1 MSKILRKFHG
11 WRTDQIC
18 KIADRRKN
26 RKARLIS
33 LLPKAP
39 DASTTTCLAMSS
51 CNTSAPLLRV
61 LLVAMVFSSSVAS
74 SLARRLAF
82 AGPAHAR
89 TCSQFHRHAASFST
103 RRGMSSS
110 AAAAAD
116 GSQKEQDESRPPQPS
131 DSEESLVSPWA
142 LAKSREGQNKARF
155 RQHVNPLARRFQME
169 TELPEG
175 WPQGTFDDPS
185 LPLHL
190 DIGCGKGGFLLELA
204 TTRRQEQADTKMNY
218 LGLEIRP
225 NVARHAQGRVARY
238 NLTGSLD
245 FIGCN
250 ANVDLRRLLSL
261 YQENGGGS
269 IDFVSIQFP
278 DPHFKAAHNKRRVVT
293 PELVVTLADFLAEGK
308 EVFIQSDVKE
318 LFDDM
323 REKFREYGAELFVD
337 TVEDFDKFIP
347 ENPIGIPTEREIS
360 VLDQDLP
367 VYRTIFRRNEKAVA

>member
-1 MSKILRKFHG
+1 MTR
-11 WRTDQIC
+11 C
-18 KIADRRKN
+18 
-26 RKARLIS
+26 
-33 LLPKAP
+33 
-39 DASTTTCLAMSS
+39 
-51 CNTSAPLLRV
+51 V
-61 LLVAMVFSSSVAS
+61 
-74 SLARRLAF
+74 AF
-82 AGPAHAR
+82 AGRHFHQPA
-89 TCSQFHRHAASFST
+89 FST
-103 RRGMSSS
+103 SPPHTFTTRLSMST
-110 AAAAAD
+110 AATEE
-116 GSQKEQDESRPPQPS
+116 SQQEQREESRPPQPN
-131 DSEESLVSPWA
+131 DREETLVSPWA
-142 LAKSREGQNKARF
+142 QATTREGRNNKSRF

-169 TELPEG
+169 TELPME

-204 TTRRQEQADTKMNY
+204 TTRRQEQADVQMNY

-225 NVARHAQGRVARY
+225 NVARHAKGRVARY

-278 DPHFKAAHNKRRVVT
+278 DPHFKASHVKRRVVT
-293 PELVVTLADFLAEGK
+293 PELVVALADFLAEGK
-308 EVFIQSDVKE
+308 EVFIQSDVQE

-323 REKFREYGAELFVD
+323 REKFREYGAELFED
-337 TVEDFDKFIP
+337 TVEDFGKFLP
-347 ENPIGIPTEREIS
+347 ENPIGVPTEREIS

-367 VYRTIFRRNEKAVA
+367 VYRTIFRRTGKAVEE

>member
-1 MSKILRKFHG
+1 M
-11 WRTDQIC
+11 
-18 KIADRRKN
+18 
-26 RKARLIS
+26 
-33 LLPKAP
+33 
-39 DASTTTCLAMSS
+39 
-51 CNTSAPLLRV
+51 
-61 LLVAMVFSSSVAS
+61 
-74 SLARRLAF
+74 
-82 AGPAHAR
+82 
-89 TCSQFHRHAASFST
+89 
-103 RRGMSSS
+103 SS
-110 AAAAAD
+110 AAAAAA
-116 GSQKEQDESRPPQPS
+116 GESRDEPRPPQPN
-131 DSEESLVSPWA
+131 DREETVVSPWA
-142 LAKSREGQNKARF
+142 QARSREGQNKARF

-175 WPQGTFDDPS
+175 WPRGAFDDPS

-204 TTRRQEQADTKMNY
+204 ATRRQEQAEAQMNY

-250 ANVDLRRLLSL
+250 ANVDLQRLLGL

-278 DPHFKAAHNKRRVVT
+278 DPHFKAAHAKRRVVT
-293 PELVVTLADFLAEGK
+293 QGLVVTLADFLAEGK

-337 TVEDFDKFIP
+337 TVEDFDKFLP
-347 ENPIGIPTEREIS
+347 NNPVGIPTEREIS

-367 VYRTIFRRNEKAVA
+367 VYRTIFRRTGKAVE

>member
-18 KIADRRKN
+18 KIADRRKS
-26 RKARLIS
+26 RS
-33 LLPKAP
+33 LLPVPPKAP
-39 DASTTTCLAMSS
+39 DASTTTCLAMPS
-51 CNTSAPLLRV
+51 CNISTPLLRV

-131 DSEESLVSPWA
+131 DSEESPVSPWA

-175 WPQGTFDDPS
+175 WPRGTFDDPS

-204 TTRRQEQADTKMNY
+204 TTRRQEQADMKMNY

-337 TVEDFDKFIP
+337 AVEDFDKFIP

-367 VYRTIFRRNEKAVA
+367 VYRTIFRRTGKAVA

>member
-1 MSKILRKFHG
+1 
-11 WRTDQIC
+11 
-18 KIADRRKN
+18 
-26 RKARLIS
+26 
-33 LLPKAP
+33 
-39 DASTTTCLAMSS
+39 
-51 CNTSAPLLRV
+51 
-61 LLVAMVFSSSVAS
+61 MVFSSSVAS

-131 DSEESLVSPWA
+131 DSAESLVSPWA

-175 WPQGTFDDPS
+175 WPRGTFDDPS

-367 VYRTIFRRNEKAVA
+367 VYRTIFRRTGKAVA

>member
-1 MSKILRKFHG
+1 MM
-11 WRTDQIC
+11 T
-18 KIADRRKN
+18 
-26 RKARLIS
+26 
-33 LLPKAP
+33 
-39 DASTTTCLAMSS
+39 
-51 CNTSAPLLRV
+51 
-61 LLVAMVFSSSVAS
+61 
-74 SLARRLAF
+74 AF
-82 AGPAHAR
+82 AGR
-89 TCSQFHRHAASFST
+89 QLHRRQNAFASRLSMST
-103 RRGMSSS
+103 
-110 AAAAAD
+110 AAAAE
-116 GSQKEQDESRPPQPS
+116 GSRQEQEESRPRQPN
-131 DSEESLVSPWA
+131 DREETLVSPWA
-142 LAKSREGQNKARF
+142 SAKTREGLSGLNKNRF

-175 WPQGTFDDPS
+175 WPRGAFDDPS

-204 TTRRQEQADTKMNY
+204 TTRRQEQAGAQMNY

-225 NVARHAQGRVARY
+225 NVARHAQGRVARH

-250 ANVDLRRLLSL
+250 ANVDLRRLLAL

-278 DPHFKAAHNKRRVVT
+278 DPHFKAAHAKRRVVT
-293 PELVVTLADFLAEGK
+293 PELVVALADFLAEGK

-323 REKFREYGAELFVD
+323 REKFREYGAELFDD
-337 TVEDFDKFIP
+337 TVADFEKFLP
-347 ENPIGIPTEREIS
+347 KNPVGVPTEREIS

-367 VYRTIFRRNEKAVA
+367 IYRTTFRRTGKAVEL